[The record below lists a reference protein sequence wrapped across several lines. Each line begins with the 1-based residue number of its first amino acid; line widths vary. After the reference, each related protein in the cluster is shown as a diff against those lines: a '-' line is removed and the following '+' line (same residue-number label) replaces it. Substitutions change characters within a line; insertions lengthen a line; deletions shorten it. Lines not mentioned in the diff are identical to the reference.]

1 MNHKTNAVHVEGYV
15 FSHNLRALVSK
26 KTGTPFIMGDLN
38 IATDDTFTNVVPVH
52 FTYVTETF
60 KSGKANPTWEIL
72 QELMAGGKTVESD
85 GTDAMKVRIDGDVE
99 VNDFVTR
106 DGDMAS
112 PKRVRGS
119 FMHLMTGPLSDM
131 PATFDVDMLIV
142 AATEREVE
150 DGDDYLNL
158 RGYVFNYREDAL
170 PIDVNVR
177 SKGGMNYFEDCDIS
191 SSNPLYTH
199 IKGEIVSQSIV
210 REVTEESAFGEPIV
224 RKVTRNLRTWDVTWA
239 SVEPYEWDDEST
251 LTKKEFKK
259 KLAEREEHLAQVK
272 KDYEEYQASRDG
284 GQSFASK
291 PAATVTTAVEDDDD
305 NEFDF

>member
-1 MNHKTNAVHVEGYV
+1 MNHKTNAAHVEGYV

-26 KTGTPFIMGDLN
+26 KTNTPFIRGDLN

-52 FTYVTETF
+52 FAYVTETF

-85 GTDAMKVRIDGDVE
+85 GADAMKVRIDGDVW

-119 FMHLMTGPLSDM
+119 FMHLMTGPLSNT

-158 RGYVFNYREDAL
+158 RGYVFNYHEEAL

-199 IKGEIVSQSIV
+199 IKGEIVSQSII

-291 PAATVTTAVEDDDD
+291 PVATVTTAVEDDDD
-305 NEFDF
+305 EFDF